1 MSTKRQRNTLNPL
14 LKNINDI
21 LLNKMGNKIVS
32 CCHSDHR
39 PPESS
44 RYRSVSTLEKE
55 PILMTY
61 ADQILINK
69 KNQTE
74 FYLK

>member
-1 MSTKRQRNTLNPL
+1 
-14 LKNINDI
+14 
-21 LLNKMGNKIVS
+21 MGNKIVS

-69 KNQTE
+69 KIKQDST
-74 FYLK
+74 